1 MRSRSTVILA
11 IILVQA
17 ACGQS
22 APGAGANADTADAGP
37 DTSVPPGAGPA
48 GADSGG
54 AADEWPTA
62 GPVDY
67 RREHAVDLTADGRS
81 EMMVVTARGPAYDSL
96 DIALTI
102 HGPDGDTLWHE
113 AWPSL
118 LYFKY
123 DVREGKA
130 DSTVMRIVRDHV
142 AQLLARDRF
151 NMQGGLP
158 AVLQRAGDP
167 DAIMR
172 EAIHYHLAELDWRRR
187 EGLAPTAA
195 TPPDGFSEIS
205 TAQVEMDRVDAVLA
219 EVRMRPSY
227 MYYAGG
233 EATYA
238 IAWSDRENAFV
249 RTHSCC

>member
-1 MRSRSTVILA
+1 MMRCTAILA
-11 IILVQA
+11 TILVQA
-17 ACGQS
+17 ACGPS
-22 APGAGANADTADAGP
+22 APGAGGNADTAGAGP
-37 DTSVPPGAGPA
+37 GTSVPPGADPA
-48 GADSGG
+48 GADSGS
-54 AADEWPTA
+54 ATDEWPAT

-67 RREHAVDLTADGRS
+67 RREHGVDLTADGRP
-81 EMMVVTARGPAYDSL
+81 ETIAVTARGPAYDSL

-102 HGPDGDTLWHE
+102 QGPARDTLWHE

-118 LYFKY
+118 HYFKY

-142 AQLLARDRF
+142 AELLARDRF
-151 NMQGGLP
+151 NLEGGLP
-158 AVLQRAGDP
+158 VLLQRAGDP

-187 EGLAPTAA
+187 AGLAPADV
-195 TPPDGFSEIS
+195 TPPAAFSEIS
-205 TAQVEMDRVDAVLA
+205 TDQVAMARVDAVLA
-219 EVRMRPSY
+219 EVRTRPSF

-249 RTHSCC
+249 RIHSCC

>member
-1 MRSRSTVILA
+1 MCAVLA
-11 IILVQA
+11 TA
-17 ACGQS
+17 ACGQGAQDS
-22 APGAGANADTADAGP
+22 AATADPAADDSAARLPADTGADAGIAV
-37 DTSVPPGAGPA
+37 DAWPA
-48 GADSGG
+48 S
-54 AADEWPTA
+54 

-67 RREHAVDLTADGRS
+67 RREHDADLTTDGRF
-81 EMMVVTARGPAYDSL
+81 ETVVATAHGPAYDSL

-102 HGPDGDTLWHE
+102 QGADGDTLWHE

-130 DSTVMRIVRDHV
+130 DSTVKRIVSDHV
-142 AQLLARDRF
+142 EQLLARDRF
-151 NMQGGLP
+151 NMEGGLP
-158 AVLQRAGDP
+158 AVLRRAGDP

-172 EAIHYHLAELDWRRR
+172 EAIHYHLAELDWRRQA
-187 EGLAPTAA
+187 GLSPAAATPTAA
-195 TPPDGFSEIS
+195 YSGIS
-205 TAQVEMDRVDAVLA
+205 TDQVQAARVDAVLA
-219 EVRMRPSY
+219 EVRTRPSF

>member
-1 MRSRSTVILA
+1 MRSTVVLA

-22 APGAGANADTADAGP
+22 APGAGGSADTAGAGP
-37 DTSVPPGAGPA
+37 DTSVAPGAGPVGA
-48 GADSGG
+48 GSGSAAHDWPAD
-54 AADEWPTA
+54 

-67 RREHAVDLTADGRS
+67 RREHAVDLTADGRA
-81 EMMVVTARGPAYDSL
+81 EAIVVTARGPAYDSL

-102 HGPDGDTLWHE
+102 QGAAGDTLWHE

-123 DVREGKA
+123 DMREGKP

-142 AQLLARDRF
+142 VELLSSDRF

-158 AVLQRAGDP
+158 AALQRAGDP

-187 EGLAPTAA
+187 AGLSPAAA

-205 TAQVEMDRVDAVLA
+205 TDQVATDRVDAVLA
-219 EVRMRPSY
+219 EVRTRPSF

-238 IAWSDRENAFV
+238 IAWSERENAFV

>member
-1 MRSRSTVILA
+1 MMRSTVILGV
-11 IILVQA
+11 ILASA

-22 APGAGANADTADAGP
+22 APGEGGNTDGAEAGP
-37 DTSVPPGAGPA
+37 DASVPGSVPA
-48 GADSGG
+48 DVDSDN
-54 AADEWPTA
+54 ATDVWPAA
-62 GPVDY
+62 GPVAY
-67 RREHAVDLTADGRS
+67 RREHSVDLTADGRV
-81 EMMVVTARGPAYDSL
+81 ETMVVTALGPAYDSL
-96 DIALTI
+96 DIALAI
-102 HGPDGDTLWHE
+102 RGADGDTLWYE

-130 DSTVMRIVRDHV
+130 DSTVMRIVSDHV
-142 AQLLARDRF
+142 QLLLERDRF

-158 AVLQRAGDP
+158 AVLRQSGDP

-172 EAIHYHLAELDWRRR
+172 EAIHYHLAELDWRRQA
-187 EGLAPTAA
+187 GLSPA
-195 TPPDGFSEIS
+195 TPTPPAAYSEIS
-205 TAQVEMDRVDAVLA
+205 TERVASDRVDAVLA
-219 EVRMRPSY
+219 EVRTRPSF

>member
-1 MRSRSTVILA
+1 MRSTVILA
-11 IILVQA
+11 LILVQA
-17 ACGQS
+17 ACGQT
-22 APGAGANADTADAGP
+22 APGAGGNADTAAAGP
-37 DTSVPPGAGPA
+37 DTSVPSGAGPA
-48 GADSGG
+48 SADSGR
-54 AADEWPTA
+54 AADHWPAA

-81 EMMVVTARGPAYDSL
+81 ETMVVTARGPAYDSL

-102 HGPDGDTLWHE
+102 QGPDGDTLWHE

-118 LYFKY
+118 HYFKY
-123 DVREGKA
+123 DVREGKP

-142 AQLLARDRF
+142 VELLASDRF

-172 EAIHYHLAELDWRRR
+172 EAIHYHLAELDWRRNA
-187 EGLAPTAA
+187 GLSPAA
-195 TPPDGFSEIS
+195 VTPPAGFSEIS
-205 TAQVEMDRVDAVLA
+205 TDQVAMDRVDAVLA
-219 EVRMRPSY
+219 EVRTRPSF

>member
-1 MRSRSTVILA
+1 MRRPLA
-11 IILVQA
+11 LALAGILVSA

-22 APGAGANADTADAGP
+22 PPDAAADASGESARPDTGVATGAVADTGIAAETWPASGP
-37 DTSVPPGAGPA
+37 I
-48 GADSGG
+48 
-54 AADEWPTA
+54 
-62 GPVDY
+62 DY
-67 RREHAVDLTADGRS
+67 RRERDVNLTADGRG
-81 EMMVVTARGPAYDSL
+81 ETVVVTARGPAYDSL
-96 DIALTI
+96 DIMLTI

-130 DSTVMRIVRDHV
+130 DSTVMRIVSDHV
-142 AQLLARDRF
+142 EQLLARDRF

-158 AVLQRAGDP
+158 AVLQQAGDP

-187 EGLAPTAA
+187 AGLPAAAA

-205 TAQVEMDRVDAVLA
+205 TDQVASDRVDAVLA
-219 EVRMRPSY
+219 EVRTRPSF